1 VRAHLLLSH
10 THGDH
15 IQGLPFFLP
24 AFVPGSHITVY
35 GPAGVDRGLSAA
47 IRASMDYS
55 YFPVPLDSLP
65 AKLDF
70 VEVAETEFAIG
81 GVTIRTQFLNHTA
94 QCIGYRVTVGSATFV
109 YSSDHE
115 AYANPHWREDRTP
128 DALDPELLAHPGDRK
143 HAKFLEDADVVVHDA
158 QYSLADYPGK
168 AGWGHSTIEYA
179 VDVALAARVKTLA
192 LSHHDPGRDD
202 AGIDGLVAQAE
213 RRVAGTGGQ
222 LRVVGAAEGEELI
235 LAEGPH
241 ARSVDVEPAAVTVPE
256 HARVLVAD
264 DDVALVRILETV
276 LRADGY
282 QVDIAFDGRE
292 LVTKATATAFDLI
305 LTDIQMPNLDGL
317 SAARELRANPRYRD
331 TPFIVLTARTRQD
344 DMSAAFAAGI
354 TDFIRKP
361 FALPQVRARVRS
373 WLART
378 AAARR
383 V

>member
-1 VRAHLLLSH
+1 MRVHLLLSH

-35 GPAGVDRGLSAA
+35 GPAGVDRRLSAA
-47 IRASMDYS
+47 ISASMDYS

-70 VEVAETEFAIG
+70 VELAETEFAIG
-81 GVTIRTQFLNHTA
+81 GVTIRTRFLNHTA

-202 AGIDGLVAQAE
+202 VGIDALVASAE
-213 RRVAGTGGQ
+213 RRVAGKIG
-222 LRVVGAAEGEELI
+222 
-235 LAEGPH
+235 
-241 ARSVDVEPAAVTVPE
+241 
-256 HARVLVAD
+256 
-264 DDVALVRILETV
+264 
-276 LRADGY
+276 RAH
-282 QVDIAFDGRE
+282 V
-292 LVTKATATAFDLI
+292 
-305 LTDIQMPNLDGL
+305 
-317 SAARELRANPRYRD
+317 
-331 TPFIVLTARTRQD
+331 
-344 DMSAAFAAGI
+344 
-354 TDFIRKP
+354 
-361 FALPQVRARVRS
+361 
-373 WLART
+373 
-378 AAARR
+378 
-383 V
+383 